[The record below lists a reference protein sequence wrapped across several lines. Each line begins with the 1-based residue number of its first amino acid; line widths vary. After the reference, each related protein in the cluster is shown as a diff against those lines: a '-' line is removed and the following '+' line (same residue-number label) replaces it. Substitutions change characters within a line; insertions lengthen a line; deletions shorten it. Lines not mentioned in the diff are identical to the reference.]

1 VSDPW
6 QIMDDWCA
14 QQSKKLLART
24 NPHVLK
30 GRDLNDPEFRR
41 LLGQSQALGRMRSF
55 IHGARNHTEVPN
67 A

>member
-1 VSDPW
+1 MTPW
-6 QIMDDWCA
+6 QIMDEWCVK
-14 QQSKKLLART
+14 QGEKLRSLT
-24 NPHVLK
+24 DPHVLA

-55 IHGARNHTEVPN
+55 IHGARN